1 MTATLE
7 ARKLHIIDQLVG
19 LQSDRLVS
27 LIEVLLR
34 SEDDF
39 WNELSEAQK
48 RKVERAISDLDAG
61 KGIPHETVMQELRQR
76 YAR

>member
-39 WNELSEAQK
+39 WNELSEAHK

-61 KGIPHETVMQELRQR
+61 KGIPHEAVMQEFRQR